1 MRREEG
7 WPRTWQLVMDKGCQ
21 CVGKVVPTQA
31 PPVTALSSLMQ
42 ETGTL
47 FSEEDE
53 PGRLE
58 SWIEW
63 GSQTKQ
69 EAGYST
75 HTEDQGCPAH
85 AVQLEDYSQACILTG
100 ILKQPSTFCRN

>member
-1 MRREEG
+1 
-7 WPRTWQLVMDKGCQ
+7 
-21 CVGKVVPTQA
+21 
-31 PPVTALSSLMQ
+31 MQ

-58 SWIEW
+58 SWVGW
-63 GSQTKQ
+63 GSQTKQEAGYSTHTEDQGCPAHAVQTKQ